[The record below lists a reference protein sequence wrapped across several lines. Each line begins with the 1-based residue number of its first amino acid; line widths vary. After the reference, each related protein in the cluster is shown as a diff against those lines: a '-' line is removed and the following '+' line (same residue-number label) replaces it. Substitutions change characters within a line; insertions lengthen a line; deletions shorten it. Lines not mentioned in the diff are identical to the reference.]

1 MSRGPEANFWSMIRK
16 NLPQNCYAW
25 RLENRVSAGMPDVY
39 AIWNGLPLWIELKV
53 IKASAVR
60 LSPQQVAWHTAHSHA
75 GGLSFILVKRS
86 SDRTLFL
93 FEGREARS
101 VASEGLGARTEF
113 RGPRIGDVWEAV
125 HRFGSGHFGAKFGSG
140 SGSGL

>member
-1 MSRGPEANFWSMIRK
+1 
-16 NLPQNCYAW
+16 
-25 RLENRVSAGMPDVY
+25 MPDVY
-39 AIWNGLPLWIELKV
+39 IVWDGYPIWIELKV
-53 IKASAVR
+53 IKANKVDLR
-60 LSPQQVAWHTAHSHA
+60 PQQVAWHTAHTHA
-75 GGLSFILVKRS
+75 GGLSFILVKQAKEGC
-86 SDRTLFL
+86 LFL